1 MQKSRTH
8 YQDQMRLTS
17 HVFPLKKSGDEGS
30 SNGRNRKNSS
40 KSEALGITNLLL
52 IINNWNFVRDNQNDS
67 KVKKC
72 SPADFQVQLKLS
84 STAFRNVSNPD
95 CEFPFDKQ
103 AANFPYDS
111 FLQLYKSN
119 ELRKFIREVR
129 ETYLAFEGPL
139 PDADEEEDEGN
150 AEDREVA
157 KILEKKT
164 RQDSSSE
171 LDSDSQQALET
182 GNVTPP
188 PPRKRGKRCLQQ
200 TNPLS
205 HLY

>member
-1 MQKSRTH
+1 
-8 YQDQMRLTS
+8 MRLTS

-84 STAFRNVSNPD
+84 STAFRNVTNPD

-129 ETYLAFEGPL
+129 ETYLAFEGILRFFRGTNSGLFCKKFLQCLTDP
-139 PDADEEEDEGN
+139 
-150 AEDREVA
+150 
-157 KILEKKT
+157 KIM
-164 RQDSSSE
+164 
-171 LDSDSQQALET
+171 
-182 GNVTPP
+182 
-188 PPRKRGKRCLQQ
+188 
-200 TNPLS
+200 
-205 HLY
+205 